1 MIIDITGDEAA
12 TMMVALDNYRARM
25 ENLWQNGQDPNA
37 RDFVAD
43 AARARQK
50 IFTAQQQQFNNSVA
64 DAIGEGEQ
72 PNDEAT
78 ASVDPYT
85 LPTWTD

>member
-1 MIIDITGDEAA
+1 MNIDITHDEAT
-12 TMMVALDNYRARM
+12 TMIVALDNYRVRM
-25 ENLWQNGQDPNA
+25 ERLWQNGQDPNA
-37 RDFVAD
+37 RDFIAD

-50 IFTAQQQQFNNSVA
+50 IFTEQQQQFNNTVA
-64 DAIGEGEQ
+64 DAVGEGEQ